1 MLNTQSRKKVK
12 FFIGKE
18 VENTAMKGEK
28 TLFVVGTPALAD
40 IVRYTQKTNVR
51 HVYLGTSQSF
61 TPVTEENWRD
71 WNNIIKNLLDLGHWV
86 TLDYDVQYAEMVSR
100 MNWHQN
106 SNFINMISVKI
117 PNIKNFNANTV
128 IKLDDVTWGA
138 TNTGVWTHDLE
149 KLMTKKTYTDWS
161 EYKGD
166 HPVDIDND

>member
-40 IVRYTQKTNVR
+40 IVRHTQKTNVR

-61 TPVTEENWRD
+61 TPVTEENWTD

-86 TLDYDVQYAEMVSR
+86 TLDYDVQYAEMV
-100 MNWHQN
+100 
-106 SNFINMISVKI
+106 
-117 PNIKNFNANTV
+117 
-128 IKLDDVTWGA
+128 
-138 TNTGVWTHDLE
+138 
-149 KLMTKKTYTDWS
+149 
-161 EYKGD
+161 
-166 HPVDIDND
+166 